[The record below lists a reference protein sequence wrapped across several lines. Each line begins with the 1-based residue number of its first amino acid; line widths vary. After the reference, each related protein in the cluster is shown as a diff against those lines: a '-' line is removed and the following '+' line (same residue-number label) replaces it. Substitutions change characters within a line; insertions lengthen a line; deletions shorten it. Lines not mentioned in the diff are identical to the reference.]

1 MSEEFARTM
10 DEIGMQ
16 STSPARTEFRMANQA
31 VTNWKKEWFEIEDA
45 TYLNVAAHAVMPRVS
60 LRAIEDSLEAKKF
73 PHRVDDSLW
82 FEAPVRIRKSLSKMI
97 GAKPEEIAVT
107 TGASTGAAA
116 VANGLE
122 WKPGDEII
130 TARGEFPLHYATWK
144 PMEEREGVT
153 LRMIAPRHRFITAN
167 DLIDALTP
175 RTRIVSVSL
184 VRFDDGSLL
193 DAARVAAAC
202 HAQGTLLLLD
212 VSQACGAVPMNV
224 NDLGADFMVC
234 AGYKWLLSCYG
245 TGFFWVKS
253 EHLDTL
259 RPGPFYWT
267 GQNTDEF
274 AELNFVDPKPSR
286 GAKRWD
292 AAEWATYYN
301 FNLSAMA
308 QSVDFVLRL
317 GPEVVANHNR
327 KLIEFIFSR
336 LPEDRCVPASP
347 LESHARGPFG
357 CFTARKPEKTVALY
371 RKLRK
376 ENIIVSLREGKIRV
390 SPHLFN
396 SHRDIDRL
404 ISVVRDW
411 RE

>member
-1 MSEEFARTM
+1 
-10 DEIGMQ
+10 
-16 STSPARTEFRMANQA
+16 MASQA
-31 VTNWKKEWFEIEDA
+31 VTNWKKEWFDIEDA
-45 TYLNVAAHAVMPRVS
+45 IYLNVAAHAVMPRVS
-60 LRAIEDSLEAKKF
+60 IRAVEDSLEAKKF

-107 TGASTGAAA
+107 SGASAGVAA
-116 VANGLE
+116 VAHGLE
-122 WKPGDEII
+122 WKEGDEII
-130 TARGEFPLHYATWK
+130 TAQGEFPLHYATWK
-144 PMEEREGVT
+144 PMQEREGVR
-153 LRMIAPRHRFITAN
+153 LRIIAPLDRFITAS
-167 DLIDALTP
+167 DLISALTP

-259 RPGPFYWT
+259 RPGPFYWA
-267 GQNTDEF
+267 GQNTDKF
-274 AELNFVDPKPSR
+274 AELNFVDPESSR

-292 AAEWATYYN
+292 AAESATYYN

-308 QSVDFVLRL
+308 QSVEFVLRV
-317 GPEVVANHNR
+317 GPEVVADHNR
-327 KLIEFIFSR
+327 KLIEFMFSR

-347 LESHARGPFG
+347 RYPEKRGPFG
-357 CFTARKPEKTVALY
+357 CFTARKPEKTVELY
-371 RKLRK
+371 WKLRR

-396 SHRDIDRL
+396 SEQDMDSL

-411 RE
+411 HD

>member
-1 MSEEFARTM
+1 MT
-10 DEIGMQ
+10 
-16 STSPARTEFRMANQA
+16 TPV

-45 TYLNVAAHAVMPRVS
+45 IYLNVAAHAVMPRVS
-60 LRAIEDSLEAKKF
+60 IRAVEDSLEAKKF

-82 FEAPVRIRKSLSKMI
+82 FEAPVRIRASLSQMI

-107 TGASTGAAA
+107 SGASAGVAA
-116 VANGLE
+116 VAHGLE
-122 WKPGDEII
+122 WKQGDEII
-130 TARGEFPLHYATWK
+130 TAQGEFPLHYATWK
-144 PMEEREGVT
+144 PMEKREGVR
-153 LRMIAPRHRFITAN
+153 LKIIAPPDRFITAS
-167 DLIDALTP
+167 DLIGALTP

-245 TGFFWVKS
+245 TGFFWVTS
-253 EHLDTL
+253 EHLDRL

-267 GQNTDEF
+267 GQNTDNF
-274 AELNFVDPKPSR
+274 SELNFVDPKPCR
-286 GAKRWD
+286 DAKRWD

-308 QSVDFVLRL
+308 ESVDFVLRA
-317 GPEVVANHNR
+317 GPEVVTEHNR
-327 KLIEFIFSR
+327 HLIEFMFSR

-347 LESHARGPFG
+347 LDPDRRGPFG
-357 CFTARKPEKTVALY
+357 CFTARQPDKTVELY
-371 RKLRK
+371 QKLRR
-376 ENIIVSLREGKIRV
+376 ENIIVSLRDGKIRV
-390 SPHLFN
+390 SPYLFN
-396 SHRDIDRL
+396 SEQDIDRL
-404 ISVVRDW
+404 VSVVCDLRN
-411 RE
+411 